1 MTPRAVK
8 KGVVAIDGPAG
19 AGKSTIA
26 KLLSAELGYRYVDT
40 GAMYRALTW
49 KALARKTSFHS
60 PEDLAALAESTRLRF
75 VAKNGVSRILVDGE
89 DVAGRIRTQRVT
101 KMTNTLAAVK
111 GVRKVLRQRQR
122 EMGREGG
129 VVMEGRDIGT
139 AVFPEAEFKFYL
151 DASPMERAR
160 RRTNELK
167 AKGRRVSLQ
176 AIYESIRHR
185 DYKDKTRGISPLK
198 VAPGA
203 VVIDTTDMTLHD
215 VVRFMLARVR
225 APGKTDRA

>member
-1 MTPRAVK
+1 VI
-8 KGVVAIDGPAG
+8 AIDGPAG

-26 KLLSAELGYRYVDT
+26 KLMAVELGFRYVDT

-49 KALARKTSFHS
+49 KALHTGVSFHS
-60 PEDLAALAESTRLRF
+60 PEDLSAMARAARLRF
-75 VAKNGVSRILVDGE
+75 ATKNGLNHIFCDGE
-89 DVAGRIRTQRVT
+89 DVTGGIRTLKVT
-101 KMTNTLAAVK
+101 KLTNTLAAVK

-122 EMGREGG
+122 EMGRQGG

-160 RRTNELK
+160 RRFDELK
-167 AKGRRVSLQ
+167 AKGRRVSLN
-176 AIYESIRHR
+176 AIYEAIRHR

-203 VVIDTTDMTLHD
+203 VVVDTTDMTQGD
-215 VVRFMLARVR
+215 VVKFMLAKVTGTRD
-225 APGKTDRA
+225 AAGNG